1 VEAPLTVEG
10 VSPPGGPRAP
20 ALIGETG
27 RSVKG
32 DFRAAYELYNGRY
45 SFGPPI
51 SEAFV
56 RAEDRRVVQYF
67 TGAVLAYYPEA
78 AEQPGFA
85 ELLPEQQVTLLI
97 RPLNIGQQHLAARA
111 LPATPREVDAEFG
124 ALYRALGGRWR
135 FGAALTE
142 KLVEPAGDTPT
153 VVQYFQ
159 HGSLLRNPV
168 TGAIEPGGLGAWAWE
183 RQCAAVR

>member
-1 VEAPLTVEG
+1 
-10 VSPPGGPRAP
+10 
-20 ALIGETG
+20 
-27 RSVKG
+27 
-32 DFRAAYELYNGRY
+32 LYNGRY

-56 RAEDRRVVQYF
+56 RAEDRRVVQHF

-97 RPLNIGQQHLAARA
+97 RPLNIGQQHLAARGH
-111 LPATPREVDAEFG
+111 PATSREVDAEFG

-135 FGAALTE
+135 FGVALTE
-142 KLVEPAGDTPT
+142 KLVEEVGGAPT

-168 TGAIEPGGLGAWAWE
+168 TGAIEPGDLGAWAWE
-183 RQCAAVR
+183 RQCASVR